1 MKPGESFVGQPVRSL
16 QTMLRIL
23 SEDDPRQPTV
33 VPDGVYGPTTS
44 QAVAA
49 FQRRKGLPANGIADQ
64 QTWDAIVFDYE
75 QALIRIT
82 KAEPIEIL
90 LEPGQILK
98 RGDVNPY
105 ILLLQAM
112 LAQLSKDHTMITPAS
127 HSGIFD
133 DSTVIALTDFQR
145 LSALPETGDLDRITW
160 KHLVHQFTLN
170 AHTNA
175 LRAPKQE
182 TI

>member
-23 SEDDPRQPTV
+23 SEDDSRQPTV
-33 VPDGVYGPTTS
+33 VPDGIYGPSTS

-49 FQRRKGLPANGIADQ
+49 FQRRKGLPSTGIADQ

-75 QALIRIT
+75 PALIRIT

-90 LEPGQILK
+90 LDPGQILK
-98 RGDVNPY
+98 RGDVHPY

-112 LAQLSKDHTMITPAS
+112 LTQLSNDHTMIHPS
-127 HSGIFD
+127 GHSGIFD

-145 LSALPETGDLDRITW
+145 LSALPETGELDRITW

-170 AHTNA
+170 VHANA
-175 LRAPKQE
+175 FHAPNRM
-182 TI
+182 IL

>member
-23 SEDDPRQPTV
+23 SEDDSRQPTV
-33 VPDGVYGPTTS
+33 VPDGIYGPSTS

-90 LEPGQILK
+90 LEPGQIL
-98 RGDVNPY
+98 
-105 ILLLQAM
+105 
-112 LAQLSKDHTMITPAS
+112 
-127 HSGIFD
+127 
-133 DSTVIALTDFQR
+133 
-145 LSALPETGDLDRITW
+145 
-160 KHLVHQFTLN
+160 
-170 AHTNA
+170 
-175 LRAPKQE
+175 
-182 TI
+182 